1 MKEHKDDITRKDED
15 KPEKEKPK
23 QKYKELVSNIIT
35 NITHIYIVYSQK
47 KIKNTNKTL
56 IQW

>member
-1 MKEHKDDITRKDED
+1 MKAHKDDITRKDED

-35 NITHIYIVYSQK
+35 NITHTCITHVYIYV
-47 KIKNTNKTL
+47 
-56 IQW
+56 